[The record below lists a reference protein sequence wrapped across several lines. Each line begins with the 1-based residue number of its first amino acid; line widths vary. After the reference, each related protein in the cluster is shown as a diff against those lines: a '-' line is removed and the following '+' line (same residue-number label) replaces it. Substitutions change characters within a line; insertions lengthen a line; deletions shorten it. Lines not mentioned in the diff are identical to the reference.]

1 MSSAGST
8 SKLWRH
14 LLVPTDLS
22 PAAEPGL
29 HAAADLARRTKAR
42 VTVLNVLDFSGL
54 GDSEALRGS
63 VIKLERGY
71 RAEAIPK
78 LEALCEQIFKDLPV
92 EVKVME
98 GLGGASTICT
108 YAREHDVDLIVIAT
122 HGRTGFRRLAL
133 GSVSE
138 RVVQHAPC
146 DVMVVRSPD
155 ESKEG

>member
-1 MSSAGST
+1 MTSAGST
-8 SKLWRH
+8 SKPWRH
-14 LLVPTDLS
+14 VLVTTDLS
-22 PAAEPGL
+22 PAAEPAL
-29 HAAADLARRTKAR
+29 HAAADLARRTQAR

-63 VIKLERGY
+63 LIGLERSY
-71 RAEAIPK
+71 RADAIPK
-78 LEALCEQIFKDLPV
+78 LEALCEQIFKDV
-92 EVKVME
+92 SAEVAVVE
-98 GLGGASTICT
+98 GLGGSATICT

-146 DVMVVRSPD
+146 DVMVVRSPS
-155 ESKEG
+155 EAKGE

>member
-1 MSSAGST
+1 M
-8 SKLWRH
+8 
-14 LLVPTDLS
+14 
-22 PAAEPGL
+22 
-29 HAAADLARRTKAR
+29 
-42 VTVLNVLDFSGL
+42 TVLNVLDFSGL

-63 VIKLERGY
+63 LLDLERSY
-71 RAEAIPK
+71 RGEAIPR
-78 LEALCEQIFKDLPV
+78 LEALCEQVFKDLPV
-92 EVKVME
+92 EVKVVE

-108 YAREHDVDLIVIAT
+108 YAREHAVELIVIAT

-146 DVMVVRSPD
+146 DVMVVRSPH